1 MSQKLTVNDFK
12 WVEDFSELNED
23 FIKNFNDES
32 DGRYFL
38 EADVHYLENL
48 HNLPNDLPFLPER
61 MKIKNVEK
69 LVPSLH
75 DKEKYVIH
83 VRNLKQA

>member
-23 FIKNFNDES
+23 FIKNFNDKCDE
-32 DGRYFL
+32 RYFL

-48 HNLPNDLPFLPER
+48 HNLPMIYPFCP
-61 MKIKNVEK
+61 
-69 LVPSLH
+69 
-75 DKEKYVIH
+75 KE
-83 VRNLKQA
+83 